1 MDISKSSAEPWPSRM
16 HQLEQKKKKISRFRN
31 NYLPAYLLV
40 APTVLLVSFFY
51 VIPVIISILLSFVK
65 SESFGLTNK
74 WVGLENYR
82 RLVEDKQFWGD
93 LWNTFHYVILFVPSV
108 LVASTVLALLLN
120 QKIKGISIFRTIY
133 FLPQIT
139 LPAATA
145 LVWVVLFNKD
155 YGLINHLLGTD
166 IGWLSDSRTVMLA
179 FVTTSVWG
187 SIGLKMVIILAGLQ
201 GIPTSLYEA
210 GSLEGANAMQ
220 KFWHITLPLL
230 TPTLFFVAII
240 SVIEGTQVFDGILFL
255 VGKNSIVLDD
265 VRSLVFS
272 YYINTYTM
280 DDPNYGSAIIDVLLV
295 INLILTAI
303 QFRLSKKWV
312 FYE

>member
-1 MDISKSSAEPWPSRM
+1 MNISNSSAEALPS
-16 HQLEQKKKKISRFRN
+16 HLQQIEQKKKKTSRFRN
-31 NYLPAYLLV
+31 HYLPAYILV
-40 APTVLLVSFFY
+40 APTVLLVTFFY
-51 VIPVIISILLSFVK
+51 VIPVIISVLLSFVK
-65 SESFGLTNK
+65 TENFGLTNK

-82 RLVEDKQFWGD
+82 RLVADDQFWGD
-93 LWNTFHYVILFVPSV
+93 LWNTFHYVILFVPAV
-108 LVASTVLALLLN
+108 LVISTILALLLN
-120 QKIKGISIFRTIY
+120 QKIKGIAFFRTVY

-187 SIGLKMVIILAGLQ
+187 SIGLKMIIILAGLQ

-210 GSLEGANAMQ
+210 GSLEGANAFQ
-220 KFWHITLPLL
+220 RFWNITLPLL

-255 VGKNSIVLDD
+255 VGKNSIVLSD

-280 DDPNYGSAIIDVLLV
+280 DDPNYGSTIIDVLLV